1 MVLRISLLSI
11 PGPNQPRGPPTC
23 SKLVTLWSNPAWSL
37 VSNQLSELG
46 CYFTSLTLIL
56 YNQIMARWLWTL
68 ICNILITIIPILGL
82 WGLNEMIPI
91 EGLGLVCLSL
101 TTTIFFPILLYA
113 YILDFLPE
121 LTLFLNFRA
130 CCSRFTERRGE
141 DGTMMKINLNFSC
154 AKSPRLT
161 RPWVTY
167 SQPNSGKQIPLSNLF
182 YA

>member
-1 MVLRISLLSI
+1 MMLRISLLSI

-101 TTTIFFPILLYA
+101 LLPSFFPFSCMPTYLTFYLNSLSSSTSEHA
-113 YILDFLPE
+113 ALDLQ
-121 LTLFLNFRA
+121 
-130 CCSRFTERRGE
+130 RGE
-141 DGTMMKINLNFSC
+141 ERMGLWWK
-154 AKSPRLT
+154 
-161 RPWVTY
+161 
-167 SQPNSGKQIPLSNLF
+167 
-182 YA
+182 